1 MKAEKTLWDRAVHAV
16 LFEGIA
22 LCLCAPVMSYV
33 LGKSLFDTG
42 VLTIALA
49 TCAMLWN
56 MLYNAMFER
65 VEKKFG
71 FKRTVPVRIGHAV
84 GFEGGLVLVVVLLA
98 AWRLSISY
106 WDAFLLE
113 MGLIAFF
120 LPYTYVYN
128 LAYDIVGERLV
139 RRGEGERVSGL
150 NWLSKV
156 WDMTPLCAVAP
167 SLMLAF

>member
-1 MKAEKTLWDRAVHAV
+1 M

-84 GFEGGLVLVVVLLA
+84 GFGC
-98 AWRLSISY
+98 
-106 WDAFLLE
+106 
-113 MGLIAFF
+113 
-120 LPYTYVYN
+120 
-128 LAYDIVGERLV
+128 ERSCAKFANQC
-139 RRGEGERVSGL
+139 RVEY
-150 NWLSKV
+150 
-156 WDMTPLCAVAP
+156 A
-167 SLMLAF
+167 

>member
-1 MKAEKTLWDRAVHAV
+1 MKTEKTLWDRIVHAV

-33 LGKSLFDTG
+33 MGKSLFDTG

-98 AWRLSISY
+98 AWWLSISY

-128 LAYDIVGERLV
+128 LVYDKVRERLL
-139 RRGEGERVSGL
+139 RRAQGERVSEAG
-150 NWLSKV
+150 
-156 WDMTPLCAVAP
+156 
-167 SLMLAF
+167 